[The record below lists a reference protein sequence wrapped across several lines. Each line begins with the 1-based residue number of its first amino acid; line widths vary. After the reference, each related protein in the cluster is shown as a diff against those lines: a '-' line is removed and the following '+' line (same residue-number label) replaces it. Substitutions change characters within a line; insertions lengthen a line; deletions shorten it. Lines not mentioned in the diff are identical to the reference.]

1 MSAFLKIITSFL
13 FIILEILVS
22 YCVFRFYNLFP
33 RGWFRD
39 YDSEKGP
46 DGHYIDNDEQQVHPS
61 PRMKDFPD
69 AVWFC
74 SILVFIIFLFFVQYG
89 ITYIFICSLLTV
101 LIFSYIFVADLKTR
115 IIPDQFI
122 FSLFFVSF
130 FWIANDLA
138 IVNDTGGKW
147 YWLILMRIAGGLAGG
162 TIFWLISRIGTK
174 LLKQEAMGMGDVKLA
189 AACGVIVSYSGI
201 YWLLILSFLLAF
213 IPAMLN
219 LIKGIHHRGIH
230 FESIPFG
237 PFIVTAATVYLLFP
251 DMFALI
257 YYWYSHLV
265 F

>member
-22 YCVFRFYNLFP
+22 YCIYRFYNLFP

-39 YDSEKGP
+39 YD
-46 DGHYIDNDEQQVHPS
+46 DDETDVHAN
-61 PRMKDFPD
+61 PRMKSFPD
-69 AVWFC
+69 AIWFC

-89 ITYIFICSLLTV
+89 ISYLFICDLLTV
-101 LIFSYIFVADLKTR
+101 LVFSYVFVADLKTR

-122 FSLFFVSF
+122 FSLFFISF
-130 FWIANDLA
+130 FWIASDLT
-138 IVNDTGGKW
+138 IVDDTGAKW
-147 YWLILMRIAGGLAGG
+147 YWLILMRIAGGLVGG
-162 TIFWLISRIGTK
+162 SVFWLIARIGTK

-189 AACGVIVSYSGI
+189 AACGVIVSYDGI

-219 LIKGIHHRGIH
+219 LIRNIHNRDIRH
-230 FESIPFG
+230 ESMPFG
-237 PFIVTAATVYLLFP
+237 PFIISAATAYLLFP
-251 DMFALI
+251 DIFALI